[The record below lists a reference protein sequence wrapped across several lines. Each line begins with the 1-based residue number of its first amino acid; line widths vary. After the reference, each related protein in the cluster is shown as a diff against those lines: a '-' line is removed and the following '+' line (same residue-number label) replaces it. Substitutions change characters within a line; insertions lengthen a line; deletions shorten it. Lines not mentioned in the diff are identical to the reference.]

1 METPLRVLISSCC
14 ANQVIRSLSSPNR
27 VVDRQ
32 FFKNVKDARALL
44 RSANVTILE
53 IEKMHKVKKRINKV

>member
-1 METPLRVLISSCC
+1 M
-14 ANQVIRSLSSPNR
+14 IRSLSSPNR